1 MSSTNSKAI
10 DMSTDM
16 LGSVSRTART
26 HLLLTSTVGWFM
38 VLTKV
43 VPAKLSI
50 FGLEFPN
57 LSSTILLGTLAG
69 IILFQLIAFCIYM
82 IPDYLKYRH
91 AVDAFKYSMAI
102 DDLNSRVGPPDEE
115 DDELSSETNYRA
127 DYMPTRW
134 GRVVAVLRTFFDF
147 VFPVLYGVISVG
159 VVAYKAFE
167 T

>member
-1 MSSTNSKAI
+1 
-10 DMSTDM
+10 
-16 LGSVSRTART
+16 
-26 HLLLTSTVGWFM
+26 
-38 VLTKV
+38 
-43 VPAKLSI
+43 
-50 FGLEFPN
+50 
-57 LSSTILLGTLAG
+57 
-69 IILFQLIAFCIYM
+69 M

-102 DDLNSRVGPPDEE
+102 DDLNSRVPPDE

-134 GRVVAVLRTFFDF
+134 GRVVAGLRTFFDF
-147 VFPVLYGVISVG
+147 VFPVLYGAISVG